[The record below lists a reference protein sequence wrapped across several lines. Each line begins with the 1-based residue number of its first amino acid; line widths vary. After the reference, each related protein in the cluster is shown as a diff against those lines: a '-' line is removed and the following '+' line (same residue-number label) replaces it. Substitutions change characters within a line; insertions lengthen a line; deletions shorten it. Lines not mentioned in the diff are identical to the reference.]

1 MVYHTAC
8 EFTIIFACVPTR
20 AQWELALRKHAKCFS
35 LATYLNLGLA
45 NSIINMIVD
54 ILLAVLPIPVILGM
68 QLSKRT
74 KAALTFVMFLGFIAV
89 GAAGVKLKAQIRF
102 LQDTDRMY
110 HDRFPIW
117 ATIELYFAILA
128 ASLPTLK
135 PLLVRFLGVAKSS
148 ISGDSVG
155 ARRRTQ
161 MLDDSYSRQLAK
173 NKGCYSS
180 ECSTTAATPAST
192 AGSKEVGSYFSFFRK
207 QSIWDSTKSESDYEE
222 GQSMAL
228 EKISTVSS
236 GSSNVKS
243 TDEESRKQPGYIV
256 RTRKVSTVS
265 TIFDPSVQT
274 PEQDTIRQITPLPM
288 VARSGH
294 RRSQSAIVSKRWSGS
309 EGWKAMHSRN
319 ASTKEGWALR
329 RAQESEEDLPGR
341 SDSLEELVER
351 RHRASGLGAGAG
363 AGMTS

>member
-8 EFTIIFACVPTR
+8 IFTIIFACVPTR
-20 AQWELALRKHAKCFS
+20 AQWELALRAHAKCFS
-35 LATYLNLGLA
+35 LQTFLNLGLA

-54 ILLAVLPIPVILGM
+54 VLLAFLPIPVIYSM

-74 KAALTFVMFLGFIAV
+74 KAALTFVLFLGFIAV
-89 GAAGVKLKAQIRF
+89 GAAGVKLKAQITF

-117 ATIELYFAILA
+117 AAVELYFAILA

-135 PLLVRFLGVAKSS
+135 PLFVRFLGVAKSS
-148 ISGDSVG
+148 ISGDSVA

-173 NKGCYSS
+173 NNGYSS
-180 ECSTTAATPAST
+180 ECSTNAATPASYV
-192 AGSKEVGSYFSFFRK
+192 GSKEVGSYFSFFRK

-222 GQSMAL
+222 GQSVAL
-228 EKISTVSS
+228 EKINTVAS
-236 GSSNVKS
+236 GSSNAKS
-243 TDEESRKQPGYIV
+243 MDEDSKKQPGYIV
-256 RTRKVSTVS
+256 RTRKVSTV
-265 TIFDPSVQT
+265 TTAFDPSAQQID
-274 PEQDTIRQITPLPM
+274 QDNIRQITPPPP
-288 VARSGH
+288 AAKSGH
-294 RRSQSAIVSKRWSGS
+294 GRSQSAVVSKRWSGS
-309 EGWKAMHSRN
+309 EGWKAMHSRT

-341 SDSLEELVER
+341 SESLEELVER
-351 RHRASGLGAGAG
+351 RHQTSSPR
-363 AGMTS
+363 AGMS